1 MPIDVHAHYVPPSLL
16 EDIDSE
22 AKRFGLDVV
31 RHPPS
36 CSCAFHFK
44 YGLKIRPFFP
54 KLIEPVEQRQAA
66 MDAQGVDHQVL
77 STWTDIF
84 AYGLPKAEACAWHRH
99 LNEHMAKLCA
109 SDPKR
114 FSLLASVP
122 LPHVQ
127 ESAAELERAV
137 KELGAVGAV
146 VAANVEGTNLGELH
160 LDAFWQT
167 VVDLDVGVFIHPM
180 QAQPAPRS
188 AKFALSQVA
197 QYTVDTTFTVGS
209 LIGAGVLDRF
219 PTLRILLS
227 HGGGTFPYLTGR
239 FDCMHERMDRKAQSY
254 VAAQPPSAYLRR
266 FYYDSILHDPSILRW
281 LAERVSVERIALG
294 SDYSFPP
301 ADLDPVA
308 SVRAAGFSAPELA
321 AVLEENPRALF
332 PRLEAIA
339 PRVS

>member
-1 MPIDVHAHYVPPSLL
+1 MPVDVHAHYVPPAML

-36 CSCAFHFK
+36 CSCAFHFQ
-44 YGLKIRPFFP
+44 YGLKVRPFFP
-54 KLIEPVEQRQAA
+54 KLVEPVENRTAA
-66 MDAQGVDHQVL
+66 MDAQGIDHQVL

-84 AYGLPKAEACAWHRH
+84 AHGLPKPQAVDWHRY

-109 SDPKR
+109 RDPAR

-122 LPHVQ
+122 FPYSE
-127 ESAAELERAV
+127 ESAAELTYAV

-146 VAANVEGTNLGELH
+146 IAANVEGTNLGELD
-160 LDAFWQT
+160 LDAFWKT
-167 VVDLDVGVFIHPM
+167 AVDLNVGVFMHPV

-239 FDCMHERMDRKAQSY
+239 FDCMHERMDRKAQGY
-254 VAAQPPSAYLRR
+254 TAAQLPSAYLKR
-266 FYYDSILHDPSILRW
+266 FYYDTILHDPSILRW
-281 LAERVSVERIALG
+281 LAERVSHDRIALG

-301 ADLDPVA
+301 ADQDPVGT
-308 SVRAAGFSAPELA
+308 VRAAGFNEQQMA
-321 AVLEENPRALF
+321 AVFEDNPRRLF
-332 PRLEAIA
+332 PALQQYLSR
-339 PRVS
+339 